1 MTVFDLKRGER
12 AEIERINIE
21 GGARAR
27 LFSLGVKEGAE
38 IQVLSYSLFR
48 SSVLLMAGAVRVG
61 IRKSLANKIFV
72 KTEGEI

>member
-1 MTVFDLKRGER
+1 MTVFDLKRGEK
-12 AEIERINIE
+12 AKIEKINIE
-21 GGARAR
+21 GGARSR
-27 LFSLGVKEGAE
+27 LFSLGVKEGGE
-38 IQVLSYSLFR
+38 IEVLSFSLFR